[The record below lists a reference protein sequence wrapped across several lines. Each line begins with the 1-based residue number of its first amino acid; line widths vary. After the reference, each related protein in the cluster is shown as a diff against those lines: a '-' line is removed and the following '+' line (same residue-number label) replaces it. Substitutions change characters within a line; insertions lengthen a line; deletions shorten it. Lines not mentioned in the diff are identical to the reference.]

1 MARLPQALD
10 MQAPNGVATAP
21 AALDFSS
28 LDRALQG
35 AARQVERVDAARRQ
49 ADEQE
54 AGRLIEETRQAY
66 ALGAGE
72 RAQLYDGRA
81 PGFAEGE
88 LASFDDSF
96 KALME
101 REDLPDGVKMA
112 VGRQARALRAETGA
126 RAVAVEAQ
134 TRGQRA
140 AADRDAANQATALKS
155 FMAVQAA
162 FDTKEDELRQGWDG
176 VAPGYAESLLTAWRT
191 EAEAMLEGLPEP
203 IQERLKPMLLSQ
215 EANLQAR
222 ALAVE
227 DQRRDA
233 DTLRTVKDGLSAL
246 INRAQRDPSMMG
258 RFDAEVQPILEA
270 APAHLRAALRTE
282 TFQAAQAQ
290 ALTARINAGEFDAV
304 EEELKSGLHDGLD
317 PAIVARLNETVKS
330 AKANGVVVDA
340 QEQADLEAAV
350 QADLRNILKGE
361 APDASLL
368 SRARLIG
375 GDTLASAIRI
385 DQQAAQNVRPLMAR
399 LRTMTST
406 QAEAEV
412 ERLTAGATDA
422 VGARTLELGLE
433 MIRQDRQLRADPARW
448 AATPVGPGDQ
458 AAETVR
464 DRQRAFLLEPTPD
477 TAQAYARATWTAQSE
492 AGVPPLERRL
502 LDAATAE
509 AWVKDLD
516 AEGTGEAQLAALAG
530 RAALFGDGFRP
541 QVLRELK
548 LAGLGDGDLGALSFY
563 AQSPRRLAL
572 YARDRGEKLTE
583 LVPEKAQ
590 RERLDREVQ
599 AALAPYVQAL
609 GSRDGAAGAT
619 EAARRTAYGMV
630 KRGESVADAVRT
642 ATAPMVDNFDF
653 QGSWAVP
660 RDQGLNLGRVTLS
673 ARREVEALVRRNG
686 RDGYAPPSSRYTPEQ
701 ARRLYADQ
709 VAERAYWRNLNDNSG
724 VELVM
729 PDLQGR
735 PVRVKDGRGQDVV
748 RTFEQLQRD
757 GRAVSSGR

>member
-66 ALGAGE
+66 AMGAGE

-101 REDLPDGVKMA
+101 RDDLPDGVKMA

-176 VAPGYAESLLTAWRT
+176 VAPGYAESLLTAWRS

-233 DTLRTVKDGLSAL
+233 DTVRTVKDGLSAL
-246 INRAQRDPSMMG
+246 INRAQRDPSIMG

-304 EEELKSGLHDGLD
+304 EAELKAGRHDALD
-317 PAIVARLNETVKS
+317 PALVARLNETVKS

-350 QADLRNILKGE
+350 QADMRNILKGD

-368 SRARLIG
+368 SRARLVG
-375 GDTLASAIRI
+375 GDTLVSAIRI

-406 QAEAEV
+406 QAEAEI
-412 ERLTAGATDA
+412 ERLTEGATDA

-448 AATPVGPGDQ
+448 AATPVGPGDR

-464 DRQRAFLLEPTPD
+464 DRQRAFQIEPTPE
-477 TAQAYARATWTAQSE
+477 TAQAYARATWTAQAE
-492 AGVPPLERRL
+492 AGVPQQQRRL

-509 AWVKDLD
+509 AWVKELD

-530 RAALFGDGFRP
+530 RAALFGDGYRP
-541 QVLRELK
+541 QILRELK
-548 LAGLGDGDLGALSFY
+548 LAGMGDGDLGALAFY

-572 YARDRGEKLTE
+572 YARDRGEKLND
-583 LVPEKAQ
+583 LVGDKAQ
-590 RERLDREVQ
+590 REQIDAGIQ
-599 AALAPYVQAL
+599 AALSPYVLAL
-609 GSRDGAAGAT
+609 GSRDGAAGAS

-630 KRGESVADAVRT
+630 KRGDSVRDAVRT
-642 ATAPMVDNFDF
+642 ATAPMVDGYDF
-653 QGSWAVP
+653 QGTWAIP
-660 RDQGLNLGRVTLS
+660 RDQGLSAARVTLS
-673 ARREVEALVRRNG
+673 ARREVESLVRRNG
-686 RDGYAPPSSRYTPEQ
+686 RDGYAPPSTRYTPEQ

-709 VAERAYWRNLNDNSG
+709 VADRAFWRNLADGSG

-729 PDLQGR
+729 PDAEGR
-735 PVRVKDGRGQDVV
+735 PVRVKDGAGRDVV
-748 RTFEQLQRD
+748 RTFDQLQRE
-757 GRAVSSGR
+757 GRVVSAGR

>member
-49 ADEQE
+49 ADDQE
-54 AGRLIEETRQAY
+54 AGRLIEEARQAY

-112 VGRQARALRAETGA
+112 VGRQTRALRAETGA

-176 VAPGYAESLLTAWRT
+176 VAPGYAEGLLTAWRT

-233 DTLRTVKDGLSAL
+233 ATLRTVKDGLSAL

-304 EEELKSGLHDGLD
+304 EEELKSGRHDGLD

-361 APDASLL
+361 TPDASLL
-368 SRARLIG
+368 SRARPVG
-375 GDTLASAIRI
+375 GDTLVSAIRI

-399 LRTMTST
+399 LRTMTTT
-406 QAEAEV
+406 QAEAEI
-412 ERLTAGATDA
+412 ERLTEGATDA

-448 AATPVGPGDQ
+448 AATPVGPGDR

-464 DRQRAFLLEPTPD
+464 ERQRAFLLEPTPE

-492 AGVPPLERRL
+492 AGVPLQDRRL

-541 QVLRELK
+541 QILRELK
-548 LAGLGDGDLGALSFY
+548 LAGMGDGDLGAMAFY

-572 YARDRGEKLTE
+572 YARDRGEKLND
-583 LVPEKAQ
+583 LVGDKAQ
-590 RERLDREVQ
+590 RERIDAGIQ
-599 AALAPYVQAL
+599 AALSPYVQAL
-609 GSRDGAAGAT
+609 GSQDGAAGAS

-630 KRGESVADAVRT
+630 KRGDSVRDAVRT
-642 ATAPMVDNFDF
+642 ATAPMVDGYDF
-653 QGSWAVP
+653 QGTWAIP
-660 RDQGLNLGRVTLS
+660 RDQGLSAARVTLS

-686 RDGYAPPSSRYTPEQ
+686 RDGYAPPSTRYTPEQ

-709 VAERAYWRNLNDNSG
+709 VADRAFWRNLADGSG

-729 PDLQGR
+729 PDAEGR
-735 PVRVKDGRGQDVV
+735 PVRVKDGAGRDVV
-748 RTFEQLQRD
+748 RTFDQLQRE
-757 GRAVSSGR
+757 GRVVSAGR

>member
-1 MARLPQALD
+1 
-10 MQAPNGVATAP
+10 MQAPNGVASAP
-21 AALDFSS
+21 AALDFTS

-35 AARQVERVDAARRQ
+35 AARQVERADTLRRQ
-49 ADEQE
+49 ADEEE
-54 AGRLIEETRQAY
+54 AARTVEEARQTY

-88 LASFDDSF
+88 LASFDENF
-96 KALME
+96 RALME
-101 REDLPDGVKMA
+101 REDLSDGVKMA
-112 VGRQARALRAETGA
+112 VGRQVRALRADTGA

-134 TRGQRA
+134 ARGQRA

-155 FMAVQAA
+155 LMAVQAA
-162 FDTKEDELRQGWDG
+162 FDVKEDELRQGWDG
-176 VAPGYAESLLTAWRT
+176 VAPGYAEGLLTAWRT
-191 EAEAMLEGLPEP
+191 EAETMLEGLPEP
-203 IQERLKPMLLSQ
+203 IQERLRPMLLSQ

-246 INRAQRDPSMMG
+246 INRAQRDPSVMG

-304 EEELKSGLHDGLD
+304 EEELKSGRHDGLD
-317 PAIVARLNETVKS
+317 PGVVTRLSETVKS

-350 QADLRNILKGE
+350 QADLRNILKGD
-361 APDASLL
+361 APDAGLIA
-368 SRARLIG
+368 RARLVG

-399 LRTMTST
+399 LRTMTTT
-406 QAEAEV
+406 QAEAEI
-412 ERLTAGATDA
+412 ERLTEGAADA

-448 AATPVGPGDQ
+448 AATPVGPGDR
-458 AAETVR
+458 AAETVK
-464 DRQRAFLLEPTPD
+464 DRQRAFLLEPTSE
-477 TAQAYARATWTAQSE
+477 TAQAYARATWTAQAE
-492 AGVPPLERRL
+492 AGVPLQQRRL

-509 AWVKDLD
+509 SWVKELD

-530 RAALFGDGFRP
+530 RAALFGDGYRP
-541 QVLRELK
+541 QILRELK
-548 LAGLGDGDLGALSFY
+548 LAGMGDGDLGALAFY
-563 AQSPRRLAL
+563 AQSPRRLSL

-590 RERLDREVQ
+590 RERLDAEIQ
-599 AALAPYVQAL
+599 AALTPYVQAL
-609 GSRDGAAGAT
+609 GSRDGAAGAS

-630 KRGESVADAVRT
+630 KRGDSVRDAVRT
-642 ATAPMVDNFDF
+642 ATAPMVDGFDF
-653 QGSWAVP
+653 QGTWAIP
-660 RDQGLNLGRVTLS
+660 RDQGLNAARVILS
-673 ARREVEALVRRNG
+673 ARREVESLVRRSG
-686 RDGYAPPSSRYTPEQ
+686 RDGYAPPSTRYTPEQ
-701 ARRLYADQ
+701 AQRLYADQ
-709 VAERAYWRNLNDNSG
+709 VADRAFWRNLADGSG

-729 PDLQGR
+729 PDAQGR
-735 PVRVKDGRGQDVV
+735 PVRVKDGAGQDVV
-748 RTFEQLQRD
+748 RTFDQMQRE
-757 GRAVSSGR
+757 GRVVSGGR

>member
-49 ADEQE
+49 ADDEE

-176 VAPGYAESLLTAWRT
+176 VAPGYAESLLGAWRT

-304 EEELKSGLHDGLD
+304 EEELKSGRHDGLD

-399 LRTMTST
+399 LRTMSST
-406 QAEAEV
+406 QAEAEM

-464 DRQRAFLLEPTPD
+464 ERQRAFLLEPTPA

-492 AGVPPLERRL
+492 AGVPLLDRRL

-530 RAALFGDGFRP
+530 RAALFGGGFRP
-541 QVLRELK
+541 QILRELK
-548 LAGLGDGDLGALSFY
+548 LAGLGDGDLGALAFY

-590 RERLDREVQ
+590 RERLDRDVH

-642 ATAPMVDNFDF
+642 ATAPMVDGYDF

-709 VAERAYWRNLNDNSG
+709 VAERAYWRNLADNSG
-724 VELVM
+724 IELVM

-757 GRAVSSGR
+757 GRAVSAGR